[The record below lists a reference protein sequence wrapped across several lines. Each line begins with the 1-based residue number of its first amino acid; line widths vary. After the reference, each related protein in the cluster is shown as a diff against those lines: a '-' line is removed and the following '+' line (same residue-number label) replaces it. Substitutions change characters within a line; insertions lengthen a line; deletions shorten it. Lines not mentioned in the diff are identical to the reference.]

1 MIVTIGHT
9 KGGVGKTVVT
19 VNLAAAL
26 ALQGKSVY
34 LVDGDRQASS
44 FYAMQAR
51 RQEEIDPTID
61 YDNEPDGKKLAALV
75 QSKAKNYDHVLIDV
89 GGRDSSALR
98 AALVVSDLLLIP
110 FAPRSLDVWAMADI
124 DELINEA
131 RKINPKL
138 KAKAV
143 INGADAV
150 GNDNKAAIDVVA
162 QYPNIEYL
170 DAPIGRRKSFASSI
184 GYGQSVLEHKPK
196 DRKAIAEVTKL
207 LNIFFE

>member
-26 ALQGKSVY
+26 ALQGHSVY

-51 RQEEIDPTID
+51 RQEEIDPIID

-75 QSKAKNYDHVLIDV
+75 HSKGRDYDYVVIDV

-124 DELINEA
+124 DELIQEA
-131 RKINPKL
+131 R
-138 KAKAV
+138 
-143 INGADAV
+143 
-150 GNDNKAAIDVVA
+150 
-162 QYPNIEYL
+162 
-170 DAPIGRRKSFASSI
+170 
-184 GYGQSVLEHKPK
+184 
-196 DRKAIAEVTKL
+196 
-207 LNIFFE
+207 

>member
-34 LVDGDRQASS
+34 LIDGDRQASS
-44 FYAMQAR
+44 YFAMQAR
-51 RQEEIDPTID
+51 KQGNTEPTIVH
-61 YDNEPDGKKLAALV
+61 DNEPDGKKLPGLV
-75 QSKAKNYDHVLIDV
+75 QAGAKKYDHVLLDV

-124 DELINEA
+124 ADLIQEA
-131 RKINPKL
+131 QKINPKL
-138 KAKAV
+138 RAMAV

-150 GNDNKAAIDVVA
+150 GSDNAAAAAVVA
-162 QYPNIEYL
+162 QYPSIEYL
-170 DAPIGRRKSFASSI
+170 DAPVGRRKAFASSI
-184 GYGQSVLEHKPK
+184 GYGLSVLEHKPK
-196 DRKAIAEVTKL
+196 DRKAVAEISKL
-207 LNIFFE
+207 LNIIFA

>member
-1 MIVTIGHT
+1 MIFTIGHT

-75 QSKAKNYDHVLIDV
+75 ESKAKNYDHVLIDV

-150 GNDNKAAIDVVA
+150 GNDNKAALDVVA

-196 DRKAIAEVTKL
+196 DRKAIAEVTRL
-207 LNIFFE
+207 LNIVFA

>member
-1 MIVTIGHT
+1 MIFTIGHT

-75 QSKAKNYDHVLIDV
+75 ESKAKNYDHVLIDV

-150 GNDNKAAIDVVA
+150 GNDNKAALDVVA

-196 DRKAIAEVTKL
+196 DRKAIAEITRL
-207 LNIFFE
+207 LNIVFA

>member
-1 MIVTIGHT
+1 MIFTIGHT

-51 RQEEIDPTID
+51 RQKEIDPTID

-75 QSKAKNYDHVLIDV
+75 QSKARNYDHVLIDV

-150 GNDNKAAIDVVA
+150 GNDNKAAVDVVA

-196 DRKAIAEVTKL
+196 DRKAIAEVKKL
-207 LNIFFE
+207 LNIFFA